1 MKLFLVVF
9 KREKIV
15 IFKIRNI
22 LNYLKIF
29 KYVSYKNFG
38 FYINRI
44 ILYIEFLYGIV
55 FVYIILCIFR
65 KLEDLK
71 FVNDE
76 CIIYK

>member
-1 MKLFLVVF
+1 M
-9 KREKIV
+9 
-15 IFKIRNI
+15 
-22 LNYLKIF
+22 
-29 KYVSYKNFG
+29 NFG
-38 FYINRI
+38 FYIIRI